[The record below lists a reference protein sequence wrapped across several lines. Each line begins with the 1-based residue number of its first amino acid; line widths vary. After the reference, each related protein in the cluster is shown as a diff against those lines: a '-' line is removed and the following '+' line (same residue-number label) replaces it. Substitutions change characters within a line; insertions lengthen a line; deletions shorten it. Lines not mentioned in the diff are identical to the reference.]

1 MRNGLVV
8 LVLMVGTVVAAQ
20 QPANPRQQPGASI
33 TMFAPEQHDLYDG
46 HYILSA
52 NRIYMVGGLN
62 DPVGWDH
69 LDNDAKTV
77 KPVAG
82 TAEIDVNDL
91 TNTGKFEVRLKIP
104 EGDLVLA
111 IDKFNEF
118 NPCQNGGIVGFLHEH
133 GTDSGCGDNNWPK
146 TFVFLAGWGFG
157 HATLNGKPLYDNY
170 EMHFMITQGI
180 RDRKTLRVNYPMAN
194 KKQPAGEVN
203 PATQQID
210 FYIRSPQQNPKNKP
224 NSRGLHALLRDGGHV
239 EVTARRPHEV
249 RRLQLFV
256 CAVAVL
262 VAGVMGQAVPMA
274 SQAGTDNP
282 KGSKPPTILFMCP
295 HGAAKSVL
303 ASAYF
308 QRLAKERGL
317 NVHVASAGTEP
328 DASVSP
334 AVAAHLKGQGY
345 AVPAAKPR
353 KVAPEEF
360 ASADVVVSIGCD
372 LAALPQPR
380 GKLVRWDE
388 VPALSDDFTAADEA
402 IRKRVTDLVEE
413 LLRSMPKPK

>member
-8 LVLMVGTVVAAQ
+8 LILMVGTVVAAQ

-69 LDNDAKTV
+69 MDNDAKTV

-91 TNTGKFEVRLKIP
+91 TNTGKFEARLKIP

-194 KKQPAGEVN
+194 KKQP
-203 PATQQID
+203 
-210 FYIRSPQQNPKNKP
+210 
-224 NSRGLHALLRDGGHV
+224 L
-239 EVTARRPHEV
+239 AR
-249 RRLQLFV
+249 
-256 CAVAVL
+256 
-262 VAGVMGQAVPMA
+262 
-274 SQAGTDNP
+274 
-282 KGSKPPTILFMCP
+282 
-295 HGAAKSVL
+295 
-303 ASAYF
+303 
-308 QRLAKERGL
+308 
-317 NVHVASAGTEP
+317 
-328 DASVSP
+328 
-334 AVAAHLKGQGY
+334 
-345 AVPAAKPR
+345 
-353 KVAPEEF
+353 
-360 ASADVVVSIGCD
+360 
-372 LAALPQPR
+372 
-380 GKLVRWDE
+380 
-388 VPALSDDFTAADEA
+388 
-402 IRKRVTDLVEE
+402 
-413 LLRSMPKPK
+413 